1 MPWGKYVFFDLFLWL
16 VTFQPSHHVTPS
28 QDASKQ
34 ILFGIHADAPA
45 GIGAVAEHRNDQ
57 TGRPSRN
64 MRWPVTGAL
73 STSPFHADQCPESD
87 PASSNVGLAW
97 GDDGRW
103 PGFADFHVQLIA
115 MLGSVSS
122 RDGARQSVDFH
133 FQGIVCLRGK
143 FYTTKRFMMIS
154 RGCLI
159 WMDRIG
165 SSHGCVCKR
174 APYPSVMVI

>member
-1 MPWGKYVFFDLFLWL
+1 MRQICFFWSVFVVSDFS
-16 VTFQPSHHVTPS
+16 TVTPCHTQPRCVEADPFWYPRRRSCRYWGGCWTS
-28 QDASKQ
+28 QWPNWKAQSQ
-34 ILFGIHADAPA
+34 HAM
-45 GIGAVAEHRNDQ
+45 
-57 TGRPSRN
+57 T
-64 MRWPVTGAL
+64 VTGAL

-133 FQGIVCLRGK
+133 FQGIVRLRGK